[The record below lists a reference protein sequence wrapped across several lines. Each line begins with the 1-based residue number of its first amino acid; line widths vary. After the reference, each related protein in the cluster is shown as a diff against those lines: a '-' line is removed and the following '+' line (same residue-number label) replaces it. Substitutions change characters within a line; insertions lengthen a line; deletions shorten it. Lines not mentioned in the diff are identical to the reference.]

1 MRSLISAAL
10 FSVAVAVASC
20 SATHAQQVASDAEI
34 AAARRDLAAAKLESQ
49 LYIQNEYD
57 CARRELNAAIRVA
70 DEEVR
75 TMRRNLKS
83 FGPFNP
89 FAYGQLPAFHYR
101 NARLC
106 LAEAE
111 ARRRLLIDERSNLV
125 RTKGTE
131 FALMQLNVEAA
142 RARLV
147 ELSGGGV
154 IELDVVKDNAALSP
168 AASLR

>member
-1 MRSLISAAL
+1 MRLPISAAL
-10 FSVAVAVASC
+10 FAVFAALC
-20 SATHAQQVASDAEI
+20 SSAHAQHVASDGEI
-34 AAARRDLAAAKLESQ
+34 AAARRELAAAKLEAQ

-75 TMRRNLKS
+75 SMHRNLKY

-101 NARLC
+101 NARLW

-111 ARRRLLIDERSNLV
+111 ARRRLLIDERNNLV
-125 RTKGTE
+125 RTKGNE
-131 FALMQLNVEAA
+131 FALLQLNVAAA

-154 IELDVVKDNAALSP
+154 IELDVVEDGAAPTLP
-168 AASLR
+168 ASQP